1 MLYFFHIEEYNLL
14 IMKEAGGNIIKIRL
28 ASIADAPAL
37 QRIYRPYVEQTAVSF
52 EYEAPDAAEFERRI
66 AHTLLAYPYLIA
78 EDETGI
84 VGYAYAGAFHPRQA
98 YQHGAEVSIYVDWNQ
113 RCLGVGNLLYDRLQQ
128 LLEKQNVFR
137 LYACI
142 AATDRKDD
150 AHLTDGS
157 IRFHEKMGFS
167 IVGRYRSCGYK
178 FDSWYDMVWMEKQIR
193 EPMACPEP
201 FIPFV
206 QCEFWRFKE
215 ELS

>member
-1 MLYFFHIEEYNLL
+1 M
-14 IMKEAGGNIIKIRL
+14 
-28 ASIADAPAL
+28 
-37 QRIYRPYVEQTAVSF
+37 EQTAVSF

-78 EDETGI
+78 EDAAGI
-84 VGYAYAGAFHPRQA
+84 AGYAYAGAFHPRRA
-98 YQHGAEVSIYVDWNQ
+98 YQHGAEVSIYVDWN
-113 RCLGVGNLLYDRLQQ
+113 RRGLGVGKLLYENLRR
-128 LLEKQNVFR
+128 LLEAQNVFR

-150 AHLTDGS
+150 AYLTDGS

-167 IVGRYRSCGYK
+167 IVGKYRSCGYK

-193 EPMACPEP
+193 ERAPHPEP
-201 FIPFV
+201 FIPFA
-206 QCEFWRFKE
+206 QCEFARLKE